1 MLKKEPERVRAWL
14 FLSCCASKR
23 LLEYKDPTPL
33 SMLGQLSSMHTT
45 HVLGFDTKALRQ
57 YVHAVVPF
65 PLKQKLSVSRAP
77 PSIFKGPAVATGSCC
92 DCS

>member
-23 LLEYKDPTPL
+23 LFEYKDPTPL

-57 YVHAVVPF
+57 YSTCSGAVPTQAEAERF
-65 PLKQKLSVSRAP
+65 TR
-77 PSIFKGPAVATGSCC
+77 PAVHL
-92 DCS
+92 